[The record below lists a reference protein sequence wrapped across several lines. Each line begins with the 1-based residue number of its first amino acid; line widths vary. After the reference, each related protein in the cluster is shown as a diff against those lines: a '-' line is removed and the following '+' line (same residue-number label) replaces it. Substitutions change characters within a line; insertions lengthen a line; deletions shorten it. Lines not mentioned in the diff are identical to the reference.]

1 MNASAALVNRLENL
15 LGVSMYET
23 EAAKARL
30 VLADTIG
37 CMIGGLEDDEV
48 AALRSRLPTGD
59 ATEGVTGVRHA
70 PGDTAMLLGFAAA
83 AQELDEGHY
92 EAGGH
97 PAAPVVAAVLAEVP
111 SARAFD
117 DLLIRAFVLGYE
129 AAARVGHAIRL
140 RPDVHPHGIW
150 GAIGSAVAVA
160 FLRNMPTS
168 MWPDVVDM
176 AASLATPTSSA
187 TPLLGGTLRSALIG
201 VSARNGLLA
210 CDLVLAGVGSGQGS
224 LERNLG
230 GILGTGCD
238 VDVLARA
245 KAPRLMLMSNFMKL
259 EASCRE
265 TQGVLAA
272 LDTALDG
279 RDINPSAISTIRV
292 ETFDAARLLA
302 SKSPTNATGARFSIP
317 AVLAAR
323 LLQGRI
329 RPDSFSTELLT
340 SESFCQLASTVEL
353 MPAASDTAVS
363 RHCRVMVTC
372 SDGTTISGQTDHCPG
387 DPAEPLSPYTIKQKF
402 LSLARCSG
410 RTNSVE
416 LWRQICCEKTLES

>member
-1 MNASAALVNRLENL
+1 MNASAALVERLEDL
-15 LGVSMYET
+15 LGVPLSPSEN
-23 EAAKARL
+23 AKARL

-37 CMIGGLEDDEV
+37 CMIGGLVDDEV
-48 AALRSRLPTGD
+48 AALRSRLLPGD
-59 ATEGVTGVRHA
+59 VTEGVTGVRHA

-117 DLLIRAFVLGYE
+117 DHVIRAFVLGYE
-129 AAARVGHAIRL
+129 AAARVGHAIPL
-140 RPDVHPHGIW
+140 RSNIHPHGVW

-168 MWPDVVDM
+168 MWPDIVDM

-187 TPLLGGTLRSALIG
+187 TPRLGGTLRSALIG

-210 CDLVLAGVGSGQGS
+210 CDLVLAGVGSGEGS

-230 GILGTGCD
+230 EILGTRCD
-238 VDVLARA
+238 IDVLARV

-272 LDTALDG
+272 LDTALAG
-279 RDINPSAISTIRV
+279 RTIAPSDISAIQV
-292 ETFDAARLLA
+292 ETFDTARLLA
-302 SKSPTNATGARFSIP
+302 SKSPTNATAARFSIP

-323 LLQGRI
+323 MLQGRI
-329 RPDSFSTELLT
+329 KPDSFSTELLT
-340 SESFCQLASTVEL
+340 SQDFCQLASAVEL
-353 MPAASDTAVS
+353 MPAACETTVS
-363 RHCRVMVTC
+363 RYCKVMVRC

-387 DPAEPLSPYTIKQKF
+387 DPAMPLSPFAIKQKF
-402 LSLARCSG
+402 LSLARSSG
-410 RTNSVE
+410 RTDGEE
-416 LWRQICCEKTLES
+416 LWRQICCETTP